1 MARQNGPVGVRCAPV
16 WCTGCMC
23 LPTAPGA
30 ISGRASGVQALQ
42 VSHPGSRYP
51 GWCTVVQRCQEW
63 LAKAGTSPARLETR
77 TKESIG
83 GRRQCCAC
91 SQSWYGATG
100 GGARCAATLA
110 GFGLRDPTQAWHA
123 AVPNVAWLK
132 RTDDFLC
139 GATLFHRA
147 FGDSEERVAMPLGT
161 LRRGAASWIHA
172 GSMVLRA
179 ACFSM
184 ACNGK
189 PI

>member
-1 MARQNGPVGVRCAPV
+1 MAGILDGFRAWLCSLVLCCPARSCNPCHGASSFERANVARQNGPVGVRCAPV

-30 ISGRASGVQALQ
+30 ISGRASGVRALQ

-63 LAKAGTSPARLETR
+63 LGKAGTSLARLETR

-100 GGARCAATLA
+100 GGARCAAALA
-110 GFGLRDPTQAWHA
+110 GFGLRDPTQG
-123 AVPNVAWLK
+123 VACSSGRSCQFS
-132 RTDDFLC
+132 RTLP
-139 GATLFHRA
+139 G
-147 FGDSEERVAMPLGT
+147 
-161 LRRGAASWIHA
+161 
-172 GSMVLRA
+172 
-179 ACFSM
+179 
-184 ACNGK
+184 
-189 PI
+189 